1 MAGRAT
7 ATRSPRRGLWIRIG
21 FALVIVAMILG
32 IAVGQLMAQ
41 NDDGAD
47 ADHRPRGRDR
57 LVAEVVDDRVDH
69 DLVHA
74 AADDHDDDPAARAAA
89 RRWRSRPCRA
99 AP

>member
-41 NDDGAD
+41 NDDGQT
-47 ADHRPRGRDR
+47 PTT
-57 LVAEVVDDRVDH
+57 
-69 DLVHA
+69 DLA
-74 AADDHDDDPAARAAA
+74 AATGSSQKSSTTVSTTTSSTLPPTTTTTIPPLAQPGPVALPPVPGAR
-89 RRWRSRPCRA
+89 
-99 AP
+99 